1 MDVHSEDKVHSGK
14 SGSTKSLQ
22 IRRLRIIRRRKHRGR
37 DMAESVCE
45 HVPPSGVPVYFPE
58 RRCQCSSL
66 FGFLEI
72 LKWWSYKSL

>member
-58 RRCQCSSL
+58 RWCFFFFL
-66 FGFLEI
+66 FF
-72 LKWWSYKSL
+72 